1 LEVRTRTEMLEV
13 KNLMVFFENSW
24 LSMISVWSS
33 RNRWVLGSNSA
44 GKTTLMN
51 MISGLMIDIKR
62 KEDRRGGER
71 ITILG
76 EVRFEGEDITNTE
89 PDKRVKKGIVLSRER
104 HPIFPD
110 SSVEENL
117 RIAAY
122 LRRDS
127 EIKKTF
133 DFVYSVFF
141 HLKDIKKRKAGFCSG
156 GEQQMLSIGMA
167 LMTKPRLLLMDE
179 PLLGLSPVLQR
190 DLRRAIKQI
199 RGEGVTILV
208 TEQFARPLLPI
219 IDRGYVIENGIPVLF
234 GTGKEL
240 MDNPEVKAAYF
251 GLGPQPFPSQWEMEI
266 EGFLECRKSINDK
279 PVGSIY
285 EQFEKVCGII

>member
-1 LEVRTRTEMLEV
+1 MLGV
-13 KNLMVFFENSW
+13 KNLMVFFENSLAIND
-24 LSMISVWSS
+24 LSLSVEKGEVVG
-33 RNRWVLGSNSA
+33 VLGSNSA

-51 MISGLMIDIKR
+51 TISGLMIDIKR

-71 ITILG
+71 ITVLG
-76 EVRFEGEDITNTE
+76 EIKFEGEDITKTE
-89 PDKRVKKGIVLSRER
+89 PDKRVRKGIVLSRER
-104 HPIFPD
+104 HPIFPE

-117 RIAAY
+117 KIAAY
-122 LRRDS
+122 LRKDS
-127 EIKKTF
+127 GVKETF

-141 HLKDIKKRKAGFCSG
+141 HLKEIEKRKAGFCSG
-156 GEQQMLSIGMA
+156 GEQQMLAIGMA

-179 PLLGLSPVLQR
+179 PLLGLSPVLQH

-219 IDRGYVIENGIPVLF
+219 IDRGYVIENGILVLF
-234 GTGKEL
+234 GTGQEL

-251 GLGPQPFPSQWEMEI
+251 G
-266 EGFLECRKSINDK
+266 
-279 PVGSIY
+279 V
-285 EQFEKVCGII
+285 

>member
-1 LEVRTRTEMLEV
+1 MKTEMLEI
-13 KNLMVFFENSW
+13 KNLMVFFENALAIND
-24 LSMISVWSS
+24 LSLEIRKEEIVGI
-33 RNRWVLGSNSA
+33 LGSNSA

-51 MISGLMIDIKR
+51 TISGLIVDMRK

-71 ITILG
+71 ITVLG
-76 EVRFEGEDITNTE
+76 EIRFEGEDITNTN
-89 PDKRVKKGIVLSRER
+89 PDERVKKGIVLSRER

-133 DFVYSVFF
+133 DFVYSVFL
-141 HLKDIKKRKAGFCSG
+141 HLKEIKKRKAGFCSG
-156 GEQQMLSIGMA
+156 GEQQMLAIGMA

-190 DLRRAIKQI
+190 DLTRAIKQI

-219 IDRGYVIENGIPVLF
+219 IDRGYVIENGILVLF

-251 GLGPQPFPSQWEMEI
+251 G
-266 EGFLECRKSINDK
+266 
-279 PVGSIY
+279 V
-285 EQFEKVCGII
+285 

>member
-1 LEVRTRTEMLEV
+1 MLEV
-13 KNLMVFFENSW
+13 KNLLVFFENS
-24 LSMISVWSS
+24 LAINDISLEVQKGEIVG
-33 RNRWVLGSNSA
+33 VLGSNSA

-51 MISGLMIDIKR
+51 TISGLMIDIKR

-71 ITILG
+71 ITVLG
-76 EVRFEGEDITNTE
+76 EIKFEGEDITQTE
-89 PDKRVKKGIVLSRER
+89 PGERVKKGIVLSRER

-110 SSVEENL
+110 SSVAENL

-127 EIKKTF
+127 GIKKTA

-141 HLKDIKKRKAGFCSG
+141 HLKEIDKRKAGFCSG
-156 GEQQMLSIGMA
+156 GEQQMLAIGMA
-167 LMTKPRLLLMDE
+167 LMTNPRLLLMDE

-190 DLRRAIKQI
+190 DLRRAIKRI

-219 IDRGYVIENGIPVLF
+219 IDRGYVIENGIMVLF

-251 GLGPQPFPSQWEMEI
+251 G
-266 EGFLECRKSINDK
+266 
-279 PVGSIY
+279 V
-285 EQFEKVCGII
+285 